1 MSTRGHVL
9 LGATLIT
16 KLSQEVLL
24 HKVLSSRG
32 VPEQK
37 PEVRMN
43 GESESSKN
51 LGKSFQVDRRSSKW
65 PQGGKAQLY
74 EDWMESKQKQSGKT
88 KWENSKRQSQKDRV
102 HITQNLE
109 DHGQGLA
116 LYYFYRR
123 KLLESIRQRSDRV

>member
-1 MSTRGHVL
+1 MSTRDHVL

-32 VPEQK
+32 LPEQK

-43 GESESSKN
+43 EESESSKN
-51 LGKSFQVDRRSSKW
+51 LGESFQVDRRSSKW

-74 EDWMESKQKQSGKT
+74 EDWMESKQKQRGKT
-88 KWENSKRQSQKDRV
+88 KWENSKRQSERQGSSHTEPGRSWP
-102 HITQNLE
+102 
-109 DHGQGLA
+109 GLA
-116 LYYFYRR
+116 LRYFYRR
-123 KLLESIRQRSDRV
+123 KLLESVRQRSDRV